1 MIVGYLLVAGVHNGN
16 WVLEPFEF
24 SPQFLSDAVPING
37 FNLRVSKLREKKM
50 NVLTK
55 KHKQWLLILIIYQVA
70 IKSLSEKVFRLNKK
84 KQP

>member
-1 MIVGYLLVAGVHNGN
+1 M
-16 WVLEPFEF
+16 EPFEF
-24 SPQFLSDAVPING
+24 SPLVLSDAVPING

-70 IKSLSEKVFRLNKK
+70 IKGLSEKVFKVFRLNKK